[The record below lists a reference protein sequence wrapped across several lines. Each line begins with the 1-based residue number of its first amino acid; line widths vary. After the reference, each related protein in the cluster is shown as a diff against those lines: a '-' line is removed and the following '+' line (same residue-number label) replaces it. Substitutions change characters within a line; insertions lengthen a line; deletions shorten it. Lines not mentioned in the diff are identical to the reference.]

1 MGTLLPYQ
9 QGFRVWLMHH
19 MSSPHC
25 RVFLRAPRAVLDCL
39 KFLHSLG
46 GQGRPVSKNTFLWK
60 SDAVSFLI
68 AASTSDEVS
77 DLTGFPNAF
86 GRQSEFSEL
95 LVASQLL
102 ST

>member
-1 MGTLLPYQ
+1 
-9 QGFRVWLMHH
+9 MHH
-19 MSSPHC
+19 MSYPHC

-46 GQGRPVSKNTFLWK
+46 GQGRPVSKNTFLWI

-77 DLTGFPNAF
+77 DLTA
-86 GRQSEFSEL
+86 
-95 LVASQLL
+95 ASPMHLDDSL
-102 ST
+102 DFLNFL